1 MDATPSRH
9 AWTGVGGMD
18 EPDTFE
24 ERALLAR
31 MSGNPAWLDPDDDD
45 GDDDIPDTDVYAPD
59 MGDPVAATEGRA

>member
-9 AWTGVGGMD
+9 AWAGVGGMD

-45 GDDDIPDTDVYAPD
+45 GDDDLPGTDVWVD
-59 MGDPVAATEGRA
+59 HGDPVAATEGRA

>member
-45 GDDDIPDTDVYAPD
+45 GDDTDVYVD
-59 MGDPVAATEGRA
+59 LGDPVAATEGRG